1 MDEKEELTVK
11 SFEELS
17 YFDNLALYYLC
28 NETPPQTLALAFLIG
43 DGKVC
48 GSMLG
53 VLEGKRREYIHQLM
67 AEQKDAE
74 ISKKE
79 SAVQGL
85 LIIAEGLITR
95 KLIEKKGNS
104 IMELNVSRSLSE
116 SRKNR
121 GESKQSKM
129 RLLRAE

>member
-11 SFEELS
+11 SFEEFS

-43 DGKVC
+43 DNKVC

-53 VLEGKRREYIHQLM
+53 VLEGKRREYVHQLM
-67 AEQKDAE
+67 VEQKDTE
-74 ISKKE
+74 IAKKE

-95 KLIEKKGNS
+95 RLIEKKVNS
-104 IMELNVSRSLSE
+104 ITELNVSF
-116 SRKNR
+116 
-121 GESKQSKM
+121 
-129 RLLRAE
+129 LR

>member
-11 SFEELS
+11 SFGELS

-43 DGKVC
+43 DNKVC

-53 VLEGKRREYIHQLM
+53 VLEGKRREYVHQLM
-67 AEQKDAE
+67 AEQKEVE
-74 ISKKE
+74 IIEKE

-95 KLIEKKGNS
+95 GLIEKKGKFYYGTK
-104 IMELNVSRSLSE
+104 R
-116 SRKNR
+116 
-121 GESKQSKM
+121 
-129 RLLRAE
+129 